1 MTGMKKRIIF
11 CIVLLVALTTFVS
24 IFSGCTELEKI
35 PKLELEEN
43 IYIYDQGS
51 ILDDSIEQELNEML
65 VELNSKTRTK
75 FIVVTVESLLSRS
88 VESYSDILFA
98 TVGNDDNVLLLISR
112 SDEKV
117 RLQVGESLV
126 GSLGNKK
133 CGYILDDFFVP
144 YRENDEYTEAT
155 EQTVH
160 AVLKVLCERY
170 DTSITGLDTESITV
184 REPEPLTPLQIF
196 LIVIVVIIL
205 IIIEYI
211 TGKIN
216 GGGFGHGFVSECIS
230 EMDFDDFVGGGG
242 ASR

>member
-1 MTGMKKRIIF
+1 MKKRIIYL
-11 CIVLLVALTTFVS
+11 IAILIAITTFVS
-24 IFSGCTELEKI
+24 ILGGCTELEKI
-35 PKLELEEN
+35 PKLEIEKD
-43 IYIYDQGS
+43 IYVYDQDN
-51 ILDDSIEQELNEML
+51 IIDDNVEQELNQML
-65 VELNSKTRTK
+65 VELSSKTRTK

-88 VESYSDILFA
+88 VENYSDSLFV

-117 RLQVGESLV
+117 RLQVGESLG
-126 GSLGNKK
+126 GSLGTKK
-133 CGYILDDFFVP
+133 CGYILDVFFVP

-155 EQTVH
+155 EQTVY

-170 DTSITGLDTESITV
+170 DITIAGLDTESIIV

-196 LIVIVVIIL
+196 LIVILLIIL

-211 TGKIN
+211 TGKIM
-216 GGGFGHGFVSECIS
+216 GDGFGDGIVLAFI
-230 EMDFDDFVGGGG
+230 DAFDSNGGG